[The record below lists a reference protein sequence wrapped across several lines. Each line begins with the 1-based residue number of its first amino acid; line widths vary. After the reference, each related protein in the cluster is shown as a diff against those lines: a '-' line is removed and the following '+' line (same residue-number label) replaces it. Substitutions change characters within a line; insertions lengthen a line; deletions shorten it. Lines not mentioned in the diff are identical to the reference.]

1 MPTQGKTGG
10 IIFIA
15 IQQDCEH
22 ALSGPNANTQRLETQ
37 SLLLQAC
44 SAGCSKD
51 GRHMN
56 PYSILL
62 FS

>member
-22 ALSGPNANTQRLETQ
+22 ALSGPNINIQRLETQ
-37 SLLLQAC
+37 SLLLLAC
-44 SAGCSKD
+44 SDGCSKD
-51 GRHMN
+51 VQVSVAVMFPGA
-56 PYSILL
+56 I
-62 FS
+62 